1 MANLMETME
10 LVDVKHRV
18 RITANAH
25 SVIYMNNKFISNY
38 ENTNSI
44 DLLSYIRN
52 YTHEGRKT
60 QCPLSCHMNLS
71 SLWRL
76 PFYIKISVW
85 INELHNRKV
94 LRERHR
100 RPLEIHLLKDVL
112 WCFSFQLIRRCTW
125 TVMVVCFLYRSSK
138 LSALAQEGTP
148 LEVFSHHASLH
159 ISICYSAKEGECE
172 LSILNSG

>member
-44 DLLSYIRN
+44 DLLSYIQN

-60 QCPLSCHMNLS
+60 QCPLLMPHEFII
-71 SLWRL
+71 SL
-76 PFYIKISVW
+76 K
-85 INELHNRKV
+85 
-94 LRERHR
+94 
-100 RPLEIHLLKDVL
+100 
-112 WCFSFQLIRRCTW
+112 
-125 TVMVVCFLYRSSK
+125 
-138 LSALAQEGTP
+138 
-148 LEVFSHHASLH
+148 ASLLH
-159 ISICYSAKEGECE
+159 KNLCM
-172 LSILNSG
+172 N